1 MEWETMEENRQGI
14 RVHAVS
20 PADAGIWLALRCE
33 LWPGHDS
40 EHAEEIASFFEG
52 TLKEPAAVFVAEL
65 GDKDTVA
72 LLELSIRD
80 DVPGARGVRTGY
92 VEGLYV
98 RPGARGQGIAR
109 SLLRLSRDWA
119 RQQKCAAFASDRA
132 GRIVIDK
139 SF

>member
-52 TLKEPAAVFVAEL
+52 TLKEPVAVFVAEL
-65 GDKDTVA
+65 GDKTVA

-80 DVPGARGVRTGY
+80 DVPGATGMRTGY

-98 RPGARGQGIAR
+98 RPDARGQGVAR
-109 SLLRLSRDWA
+109 TLLRLSRDWA
-119 RQQKCAAFASDRA
+119 RKQQCAAFASDRA

-139 SF
+139 RF